1 MNSIY
6 FTMKHTTILF
16 AFLLTVVVP
25 PILRGQNLVVNPS
38 FELAADS
45 TNLIP
50 PGEFSVTKAK
60 GWSLPTRA
68 QASLYSSIPTIATL
82 NRAMNRWK
90 FTAKEG
96 NNVVGITTFGT
107 VAGNENNELRE
118 YVQGSLVRPLTVGKK
133 YFISYNVHFHCEG
146 TNNLGVHFTKTP
158 LSTDS
163 VFRLPLKPQVNYTL
177 VIPYSNTQIW
187 HLVRDSFTAREG
199 FTHFSMGNFLPNRD
213 TKVESNKY
221 HYHKAYIDDVRIEEA
236 LDEKM
241 PPRVFD
247 MVTENEPVLPV
258 VVKEKPK
265 EITPTSAPIVS
276 AEVKKTDMP
285 IPPTALKGETL
296 VLDKVFFP
304 YNATNLEVAS
314 SAQLDKLV
322 LYLQHN
328 TTMKIL
334 VKGHTSSE
342 GSDSYNQKL
351 SENRAKAVVDYLTSK
366 GVNGER
372 LAFKGYGKT
381 QLLYPNDTE
390 ENRTKNRRVEFEI
403 MSN

>member
-6 FTMKHTTILF
+6 FTMKNTTILF
-16 AFLLTVVVP
+16 VLFLAVVAP
-25 PILRGQNLVVNPS
+25 HILRGQNLVVNPS

-45 TNLIP
+45 SDLIP
-50 PGEFSVTKAK
+50 PGEFSITKAK

-68 QASLYSSIPTIATL
+68 QASLYSSIPTMATL

-96 NNVVGITTFGT
+96 NNVVGITTYGT
-107 VAGNENNELRE
+107 VAGNDNNELRE
-118 YVQGSLVRPLTVGKK
+118 YVQGSLMRPLTVGKK
-133 YFISYNVHFHCEG
+133 YYISYNVHFHCEG
-146 TNNLGVHFTKTP
+146 TNNIGVHFTKTP

-163 VFRLPLKPQVNYTL
+163 VFRLPLKPQVNYTS
-177 VIPYSNTQIW
+177 VIPYSSTQIW

-247 MVTENEPVLPV
+247 MVVENEPVLPV

-265 EITPTSAPIVS
+265 EITPTIPQIASN
-276 AEVKKTDMP
+276 EVKKLDVPT
-285 IPPTALKGETL
+285 PPTALKGEIL

-304 YNATNLEVAS
+304 YNATILESAS

-322 LYLQHN
+322 LYLQRN

>member
-6 FTMKHTTILF
+6 FTMKNTTILF
-16 AFLLTVVVP
+16 AFFLAVVAP
-25 PILRGQNLVVNPS
+25 HILRGQNLVVNPS

-68 QASLYSSIPTIATL
+68 QASLYSSIPTMATL

-96 NNVVGITTFGT
+96 NNVVGITTYGT

-118 YVQGSLVRPLTVGKK
+118 YVQGSLTRPLTVGKK

-146 TNNLGVHFTKTP
+146 TNNIGVHFTKTP

-163 VFRLPLKPQVNYTL
+163 VFRLPLKPQVNYTS
-177 VIPYSNTQIW
+177 VIPYSSTQIW
-187 HLVRDSFTAREG
+187 HLVRDSFTAREA
-199 FTHFSMGNFLPNRD
+199 FTLFSMGNFLPNRD

-247 MVTENEPVLPV
+247 VIAENEPILPV
-258 VVKEKPK
+258 VVREKPK
-265 EITPTSAPIVS
+265 EITPVTPPIAS
-276 AEVKKTDMP
+276 NEVKKVDTP
-285 IPPTALKGETL
+285 TPPTALKGEIL

-304 YNATNLEVAS
+304 YNATILEAAS

-322 LYLQHN
+322 LYLQRN

-381 QLLYPNDTE
+381 QPLYPNDTE

>member
-96 NNVVGITTFGT
+96 NNVVGITTYGT

-265 EITPTSAPIVS
+265 EIPPTSAPIVS

-314 SAQLDKLV
+314 SAQLDILV

>member
-6 FTMKHTTILF
+6 FTMKITTILF
-16 AFLLTVVVP
+16 AFFLAIVVP

-45 TNLIP
+45 TDLIP

-60 GWSLPTRA
+60 GWSLPSRA
-68 QASLYSSIPTIATL
+68 QASLYSSIPTMATL

-96 NNVVGITTFGT
+96 NNVVGITTYGT

-118 YVQGSLVRPLTVGKK
+118 YVQGSLMRPLTVGKK
-133 YFISYNVHFHCEG
+133 YYISYNVHFHCEG
-146 TNNLGVHFTKTP
+146 SNNIGVHFTKTA
-158 LSTDS
+158 LITDS
-163 VFRLPLKPQVNYTL
+163 VFRLPLKPQVNYTAI
-177 VIPYSNTQIW
+177 IPYSSTQIW
-187 HLVRDSFTAREG
+187 HLVRDSFTAREA
-199 FTHFSMGNFLPNRD
+199 FTHFTIGNFLPNRD

-236 LDEKM
+236 PDEKM
-241 PPRVFD
+241 PPRGFD
-247 MVTENEPVLPV
+247 MIVENETTLPV
-258 VVKEKPK
+258 VEKEKPK
-265 EITPTSAPIVS
+265 EIPSTTPPVAST
-276 AEVKKTDMP
+276 EVKKAENPT
-285 IPPTALKGETL
+285 PPTSLKGEIL
-296 VLDKVFFP
+296 VLDKVFFS
-304 YNATNLEVAS
+304 YNATILEAAS

-322 LYLQHN
+322 LYLQRN

-372 LAFKGYGKT
+372 LSFKGYGKT
-381 QLLYPNDTE
+381 QPLYPNETE

-403 MSN
+403 MN